1 MDPGGIKDCAKFIAI
16 ERTLASEIRGCWE
29 GGGHMPAACGPGG
42 GATESGR
49 LLVSA

>member
-16 ERTLASEIRGCWE
+16 ERTLASEIRGSWE
-29 GGGHMPAACGPGG
+29 GGGHMPAACGLG